1 MTPNEAASA
10 GGGGGGHWGG
20 VMTDGYSD
28 YSGRQNNGTQ
38 LNLDIK
44 HHCQLANPCSLNGE
58 CDQQV
63 LKCRHAPQHMKPNLK
78 TAKWRVVLCVPA
90 VC

>member
-1 MTPNEAASA
+1 MVTPTTL
-10 GGGGGGHWGG
+10 GG
-20 VMTDGYSD
+20 
-28 YSGRQNNGTQ
+28 QNNGTQ